1 MPTNTI
7 RLPLSAL
14 IFIFIIILCVAIGG
28 GIVGSRMLASQLPMR
43 SDGSGTIVPV
53 SQQVTVSPSKLASD
67 IVATSG
73 KSVFL
78 IAHKNTK
85 SISALGTGLALTN
98 DGIIMSLIDTK
109 EEDAVGIGEDGS
121 IFPLTPIGHDE
132 LSGIS
137 FFKASDRIVTPL
149 KVSQDTPLVGSSF
162 LALFRQEDS
171 AQITAHP
178 AAFSATQLPTEAT
191 APGIQKIASMESST
205 PIPLGAALMDE
216 NGNLAG
222 VVLDPIKNSAMFVSD
237 VRSALSRLSSNQ
249 LSSDPFTL
257 LGFTVSWKTQIEGNN
272 ALRVK
277 SIISSITKNS
287 PADIAG
293 LQTGDI
299 LTAIAGNTV
308 SWDTSIID
316 ALNTKPVNLT
326 ILRQEQ
332 VRQISI
338 NP

>member
-14 IFIFIIILCVAIGG
+14 IIIFIIILCVAIGG
-28 GIVGSRMLASQLPMR
+28 GIVGSRMLASPIPMR

-67 IVATSG
+67 IVATYG

-78 IAHKNTK
+78 IAQKNTK

-98 DGIIMSLIDTK
+98 DGIIMSLIDATQ
-109 EEDAVGIGEDGS
+109 EEVVGIGEDGS
-121 IFPLTPIGHDE
+121 IFPLAPIGYDE

-149 KVSQDTPLVGSSF
+149 NVSQSTPLVGSTF
-162 LALFRQEDS
+162 LALYRQEDS

-178 AAFSATQLPTEAT
+178 TTFSATELPSEKT
-191 APGIQKIASMESST
+191 APGIQKLASTKST
-205 PIPLGAALMDE
+205 TPLPLGAALMDE

-222 VVLDPIKNSAMFVSD
+222 VVQSPLKHTALFVSD
-237 VRSALSRLSSNQ
+237 VRSALNRLSSNQ
-249 LSSDPFTL
+249 LSFNPLTP
-257 LGFTVSWKTQIEGNN
+257 LGFTVSWKAQIDGNN

-308 SWDTSIID
+308 SWDTTIVD
-316 ALNTKPVNLT
+316 ALSTNPVHLT

-338 NP
+338 TP